1 MKTALMLLF
10 TLCTGSSLCIALA
23 CEDSATKFMASIELV
38 LASFA
43 FVITYKLIKVWDQI
57 S

>member
-1 MKTALMLLF
+1 MRTTLMLLF

-23 CEDSATKFMASIELV
+23 CEDLAIKFMASVELV

-43 FVITYKLIKVWDQI
+43 FLITYKLIKV
-57 S
+57 